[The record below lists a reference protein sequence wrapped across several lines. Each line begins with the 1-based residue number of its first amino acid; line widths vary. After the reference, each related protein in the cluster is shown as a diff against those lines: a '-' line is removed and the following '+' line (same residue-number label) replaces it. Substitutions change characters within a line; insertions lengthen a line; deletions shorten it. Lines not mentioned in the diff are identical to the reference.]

1 MSDFLAPEDRP
12 LLQKLVEDAR
22 VRRLARRSATLG
34 SYLLRLQ
41 AGPPPRL
48 PGVSVRLRHSVTDAA
63 AVAFKEHFAV
73 RGHAAWLLFASLT
86 FPHKAVDVKI
96 CYDGEWLYCVMLKY
110 ARLDGNLRCRKSY
123 VSTRPS
129 ALLRPRGWSIRSA
142 ST

>member
-1 MSDFLAPEDRP
+1 M
-12 LLQKLVEDAR
+12 
-22 VRRLARRSATLG
+22 
-34 SYLLRLQ
+34 
-41 AGPPPRL
+41 
-48 PGVSVRLRHSVTDAA
+48 RLRHSVSDAS
-63 AVAFKEHFAV
+63 AVASKETFA
-73 RGHAAWLLFASLT
+73 
-86 FPHKAVDVKI
+86 AVDVKI